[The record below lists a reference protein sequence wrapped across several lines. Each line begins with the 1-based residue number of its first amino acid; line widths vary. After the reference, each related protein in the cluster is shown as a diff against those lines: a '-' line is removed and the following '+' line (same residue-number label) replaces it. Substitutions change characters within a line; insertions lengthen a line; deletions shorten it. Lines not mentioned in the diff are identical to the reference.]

1 MAVKDSATKKA
12 AAKSDKNKP
21 HRKRAKPAASS
32 YEFCLMAPEVSEV
45 YLAGDFNNW
54 ESSQHKMRK
63 FKSGLHKKS
72 LKLKPGRYEY
82 RFVVDGS
89 WWTDPANEHRCAN
102 AYGEDNSVIEIS

>member
-1 MAVKDSATKKA
+1 MATKVSATKKPA
-12 AAKSDKNKP
+12 DKSSKSKP
-21 HRKRAKPAASS
+21 SPKSAKPAAAS
-32 YEFCLMAPEVSEV
+32 YEFCLMAPDAAEVF
-45 YLAGDFNNW
+45 LAGDFNNW
-54 ESSQHKMRK
+54 ESNQHKMRK
-63 FKSGLHKKS
+63 FKNGLHKKS

>member
-1 MAVKDSATKKA
+1 MAVKDSATKEAGKNC
-12 AAKSDKNKP
+12 KSKTC
-21 HRKRAKPAASS
+21 RKSTRGSASCQ
-32 YEFCLMAPEVSEV
+32 EFCLMAPEASEV

-54 ESSQHKMRK
+54 ESGQHKMRK

-72 LKLKPGRYEY
+72 LNLKPGRYEY

-89 WWTDPANEHRCAN
+89 WWTDPANEHRCTN